1 MKVNEAI
8 KLLAYAQQ
16 FQIIGSYTG
25 KIYHKSWINR
35 KENLEKYLDWECSE
49 SPFFSKVYSDTRR
62 KYDDHIIIRP
72 IIGIWV
78 RDYEYAK
85 RWQLP
90 PEKEVK

>member
-16 FQIIGSYTG
+16 FMIIGAYTG

-35 KENLEKYLDWECSE
+35 KENLKKYLDWECSDT
-49 SPFFSKVYSDTRR
+49 KVYSDPRS
-62 KYDDHIIIRP
+62 KYDDHMIIRP